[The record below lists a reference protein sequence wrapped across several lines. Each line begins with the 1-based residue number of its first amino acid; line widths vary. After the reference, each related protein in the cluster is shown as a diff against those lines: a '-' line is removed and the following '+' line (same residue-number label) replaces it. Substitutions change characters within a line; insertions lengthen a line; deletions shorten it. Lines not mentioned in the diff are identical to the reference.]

1 MMLGKK
7 MLYSLVFLRIKIIRK
22 AHICLPVY
30 QLKWETMRSV
40 EYSNGAVCAVK
51 CVALMRVS
59 CATPC
64 AVKPKKINKNEGSP
78 VHSFVLINI
87 FNRHG

>member
-1 MMLGKK
+1 
-7 MLYSLVFLRIKIIRK
+7 
-22 AHICLPVY
+22 
-30 QLKWETMRSV
+30 
-40 EYSNGAVCAVK
+40 
-51 CVALMRVS
+51 VALMRVS

>member
-1 MMLGKK
+1 MLGKK

-40 EYSNGAVCAVK
+40 EYLNAAVCAVK
-51 CVALMRVS
+51 CVAFMRVS
-59 CATPC
+59 CATPLRSE
-64 AVKPKKINKNEGSP
+64 AQKKYISTKDPEYILLCLSK
-78 VHSFVLINI
+78 I
-87 FNRHG
+87 FSRHG